1 MSHSKSA
8 ARQGQGTRGQARTT
22 LREALSA
29 AVDGEASELEL
40 RRVVNALGADADL
53 RAEWERTHAI
63 GATMRG
69 VRARKP
75 LPVGQRPWL
84 QDAAEHAA
92 PLARWTRWAWP
103 AAGAAAAA
111 VAALAVVFA
120 FAPPG
125 QPTASVPAVASA
137 PAASAGAPT
146 TSAGARDFRH
156 LASVPSHVDLQRTN
170 TYMLRHVHQTSLS
183 RTGAAPMAVGTVPFV
198 KVLAVRD
205 GRTHAADAAP
215 SVGDRA
221 DR

>member
-1 MSHSKSA
+1 MSHSKSGA
-8 ARQGQGTRGQARTT
+8 APGGGAQGHARTA

-53 RAEWERTHAI
+53 RAEWERTHTI

-69 VRARKP
+69 RGAATP
-75 LPVGQRPWL
+75 LPVERRPWL
-84 QDAAEHAA
+84 RDSAERVA

-120 FAPPG
+120 FAPPER
-125 QPTASVPAVASA
+125 PAASAPAVASA
-137 PAASAGAPT
+137 PAAA
-146 TSAGARDFRH
+146 AGARDFRH
-156 LASVPSHVDLQRTN
+156 LASVPSHVDLRRTN

-183 RTGAAPMAVGTVPFV
+183 RAGAPPMAVGTVPFV

-205 GRTHAADAAP
+205 GRARAATAAP
-215 SVGDRA
+215 SVGDRPE
-221 DR
+221 R